1 MITILVST
9 AIEDNYNDNNKDNY
23 NNNSSENYNDNYIR
37 IQFNGW

>member
-37 IQFNGW
+37 IQFNG